1 MFGRNS
7 VKAEI
12 KAMRKQVKVHAD
24 NIVALMKDGN
34 QFAAMAELRLKTD
47 LEANLNRLVAN
58 GRSDFELVRPA
69 R

>member
-12 KAMRKQVKVHAD
+12 KGMKRQIETHAA
-24 NIVALMKDGN
+24 NIVAFMKDGN

-47 LEANLNRLVAN
+47 LEANLQRLIAN
-58 GRSDFELVRPA
+58 GRSDWEIVRPA